1 MGKSLTEYISKD
13 VDNVEAPDD
22 KSLAEWTYERLVGY
36 INDFEAT
43 LDDEHEVGARLV
55 SFGDSVTFHIEDIGF
70 WGPDIITFVGK
81 ADDGSN
87 IQLIQNIS
95 QLSVLLIAMKKE
107 DDEPRRIGFDLQQ
120 TLKKASADSKDTK
133 VITPTQPEIE
143 N

>member
-13 VDNVEAPDD
+13 VENVEAPDD

-36 INDFEAT
+36 INDFEAS

-120 TLKKASADSKDTK
+120 TLKKATADSKDAK
-133 VITPTQPEIE
+133 VSTPP
-143 N
+143 NRK